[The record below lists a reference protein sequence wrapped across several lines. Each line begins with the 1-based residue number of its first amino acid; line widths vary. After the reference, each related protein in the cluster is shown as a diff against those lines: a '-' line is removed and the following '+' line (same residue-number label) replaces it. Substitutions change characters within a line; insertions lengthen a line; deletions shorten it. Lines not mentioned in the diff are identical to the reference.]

1 MYRYISTII
10 ILVGLASVAYAAP
23 VQVRCQPEPCQ
34 IHMNI
39 NLTPGGSTIPPI
51 VPPPIPG
58 NPYPVVSA
66 IGYDVVDR
74 DTVAPGLQVY
84 TNTTV
89 QYTGVVTDTD
99 AITWSW
105 RYTENGGPEI
115 TTMTGTTI
123 PVPTQSFTYTT
134 APKTYIW
141 TLRATDTLN
150 QMTQSTIVVE
160 VITPPSS
167 SVTAVQN
174 ICPSTLA
181 QEFHMLPVDGDV
193 YQLQSVTNQL
203 CLEENGSSVGLQ
215 TCSAGDKQNFHIIES
230 PSPLIV
236 MGKCLGVLG
245 NSKDEGAAID
255 LSTCVG
261 SAAQELTYARNVI
274 GRATFKFGHSR
285 QCITLQ

>member
-39 NLTPGGSTIPPI
+39 SLSPGGVVPPPI
-51 VPPPIPG
+51 VPPP
-58 NPYPVVSA
+58 VVPPP
-66 IGYDVVDR
+66 IV
-74 DTVAPGLQVY
+74 PPPLGL
-84 TNTTV
+84 
-89 QYTGVVTDTD
+89 
-99 AITWSW
+99 
-105 RYTENGGPEI
+105 
-115 TTMTGTTI
+115 
-123 PVPTQSFTYTT
+123 
-134 APKTYIW
+134 
-141 TLRATDTLN
+141 AT
-150 QMTQSTIVVE
+150 
-160 VITPPSS
+160 
-167 SVTAVQN
+167 QN

-215 TCSAGDKQNFHIIES
+215 TCSAGEKQNFHIIES